1 MWGRQLYMNVQKF
14 LVFQLTVNLT
24 VIIVT
29 IVGGCIGHV
38 PFNVLQMLWLNLIM
52 DVMGAIALCTEP
64 WSPVLNLPRVS
75 RTRSLL
81 LPEYWKLIFVQ
92 AAYQAIVIL
101 ILMFFYGMMRFGD
114 HAPNLFTDP
123 LRTK

>member
-1 MWGRQLYMNVQKF
+1 
-14 LVFQLTVNLT
+14 
-24 VIIVT
+24 
-29 IVGGCIGHV
+29 
-38 PFNVLQMLWLNLIM
+38 M

-64 WSPVLNLPRVS
+64 WAPGMNLPRVS

-92 AAYQAIVIL
+92 AAYQSIVIL

-114 HAPNLFTDP
+114 QAPNLLTDP
-123 LRTK
+123 LRNK